1 MLISGGLPQVLA
13 DKGVTHMKI
22 ILWML
27 FLSLLVPN
35 ISWPQEQQKQGLKEI
50 RMSEGNGP
58 VSPTYQR
65 KEEYSLSNKEAYLI
79 RTGGENVAGTGKY
92 VASLPADDYT
102 RLEQKVYG
110 TDLEKAKDVKK
121 QKIVVGG
128 GYIVLELI
136 FENGKTYRFA
146 STGASYMPPDAIEI
160 LTEVKN
166 IIGKAQWKKIE

>member
-1 MLISGGLPQVLA
+1 MPQGAA
-13 DKGVTHMKI
+13 DKGVTSMRT

-27 FLSLLVPN
+27 FLSSLIPN
-35 ISWPQEQQKQGLKEI
+35 FSWPQDQQKLGLKEI

-58 VSPTYQR
+58 VSPKYQR
-65 KEEYSLSNKEAYLI
+65 KEEYSLSEQGAYLT

-92 VASLPADDYT
+92 AANLPVDDYT
-102 RLEQKVYG
+102 RLQQKIYG

-136 FENGKTYRFA
+136 FENGKTCRFA
-146 STGASYMPPDAIEI
+146 STGDSSMSPEAKEI
-160 LTEVKN
+160 LAEVRN
-166 IIGKAQWKKIE
+166 IIRKAQWEKIE